1 MTTGEMPNSGSQ
13 MVSAATPARPPAR
26 RPAVDTTMAD
36 EIAAQIEEQILLGA
50 IAPGTLLRQEQLA
63 IRFGVSRTPI
73 REALRRLDALGLV
86 VLRPNRGVQV
96 RGPSRDELWDSIVVR
111 AALESTA
118 AGLAAERM
126 GEAQLR
132 QLGRAERRYRAITER
147 LRDRSLSVADRRLLA
162 ADWARG
168 NDTFH
173 ELILRAAGAPLL
185 ERMARSVRRVYR
197 TVPVLA
203 FSPEVEEI
211 HRLNLRQHRALV
223 EMMRAGSPGGARE
236 LMREH
241 IMTTGEVLAELFAR
255 MDADPGGARSGIEP
269 QGFGA

>member
-1 MTTGEMPNSGSQ
+1 M
-13 MVSAATPARPPAR
+13 
-26 RPAVDTTMAD
+26 DTTMAD
-36 EIAAQIEEQILLGA
+36 EIAAEIEEQILLGA
-50 IAPGTLLRQEQLA
+50 IPPGTLLRQEQLA

-96 RGPSRDELWDSIVVR
+96 RGPSRDELWDSVIVR

-118 AGLAAERM
+118 AGLAATRITDA
-126 GEAQLR
+126 GLR
-132 QLGRAERRYRAITER
+132 HLSRAERRYRSITEQ
-147 LRDRSLSVADRRLLA
+147 LRDRSLGVAERRVLA
-162 ADWARG
+162 ADWVRG

-173 ELILRAAGAPLL
+173 EAILSASGAPLL

-197 TVPVLA
+197 TLPVLA

-223 EMMRAGSPGGARE
+223 EMMRAGSEGGARA
-236 LMREH
+236 LMHEH
-241 IMTTGEVLAELFAR
+241 ILTTGEVLAGLFAK
-255 MDADPGGARSGIEP
+255 MDATASAGRQRRARRD
-269 QGFGA
+269 

>member
-1 MTTGEMPNSGSQ
+1 MDGGKTPNSGSET
-13 MVSAATPARPPAR
+13 VTTASAAR
-26 RPAVDTTMAD
+26 RPSRRPSVDTTMAD
-36 EIAAQIEEQILLGA
+36 EIAAQIEEQILLGG

-63 IRFGVSRTPI
+63 ARFGVSRTPI

-96 RGPSRDELWDSIVVR
+96 RGPSRDDLWDSIVVR
-111 AALESTA
+111 AALEATA
-118 AGLAAERM
+118 AGLAAERIS
-126 GEAQLR
+126 ESQLR
-132 QLGRAERRYRAITER
+132 QLGRAERRYRGITEQ
-147 LRDRSLSVADRRLLA
+147 LRDHGLSVADRRVLA
-162 ADWARG
+162 ADWVRG

-223 EMMRAGSPGGARE
+223 EMMKAGSPGGARE
-236 LMREH
+236 LMHEH
-241 IMTTGEVLAELFAR
+241 ILTTGEVLADLFAR
-255 MDADPGGARSGIEP
+255 MDASAVGPAESGAGGAAG
-269 QGFGA
+269 

>member
-1 MTTGEMPNSGSQ
+1 MKDSGSE
-13 MVSAATPARPPAR
+13 MVMLPTTAPARR
-26 RPAVDTTMAD
+26 RPAVETTMAD

-50 IAPGTLLRQEQLA
+50 IPPGTLLRQDKLA
-63 IRFGVSRTPI
+63 VQFGVSRTPI

-96 RGPSRDELWDSIVVR
+96 RGPSRDELWDSVIVR

-118 AGLAAERM
+118 AGLAATRITES
-126 GEAQLR
+126 ELR
-132 QLGRAERRYRAITER
+132 ALARAERRYRATTER
-147 LRDRSLSVADRRLLA
+147 LRDRSLGVPERRTLA
-162 ADWARG
+162 AEWVSG
-168 NDTFH
+168 NDAFH

-197 TVPVLA
+197 TLPVLA

-223 EMMRAGSPGGARE
+223 EMMRAGSEGGARE

-241 IMTTGEVLAELFAR
+241 IMTTGDVLAGLFAK
-255 MDADPGGARSGIEP
+255 MDAAASAGRRRGRSSAPE
-269 QGFGA
+269 